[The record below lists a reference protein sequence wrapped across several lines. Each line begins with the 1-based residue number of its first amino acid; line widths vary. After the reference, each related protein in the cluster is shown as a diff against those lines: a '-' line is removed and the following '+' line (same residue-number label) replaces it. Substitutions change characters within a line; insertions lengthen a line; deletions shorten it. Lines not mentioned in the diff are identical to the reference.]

1 MIKLIRCFV
10 ELMSLV
16 THAGY
21 ISYYQFTKDEFEHF
35 IFTNS

>member
-16 THAGY
+16 TLAVY
-21 ISYYQFTKDEFEHF
+21 ISYC
-35 IFTNS
+35 